1 MAKKELAE
9 DLKWSDFAIPAETD
23 TQKALRAVSGH
34 IPKFKEGNTSALRRW
49 LVEYRCALH
58 NLNIKQ
64 EAGAKIMPF
73 FLEGL
78 AKTRFNQLS
87 QEQTNSW
94 DKLVESLIAAF
105 EVPGDRE
112 LAQQEI
118 TTLKQG
124 RLSIAEYAR
133 KLKTLG
139 DYAYEGIPESVRD
152 GLLVNHFMHHAAN
165 HIRRRLLRMD
175 NPPKTLEEIIR
186 RAEKF
191 QRLHDLEELE
201 KEDELIAAM
210 TQLMRTREDRPPESN
225 FRSSYRQPAAPPREE
240 NREHQQGRR
249 DWKSNKPRYPP
260 RGKGFPTQPP
270 PRRYPSEYPKG
281 RFPDTRPPGRFRD
294 QRPPGP
300 DNRQEGPREESYR
313 NSRGE
318 GSAAKRLLAY
328 LTVAMM
334 LVVPAWAG
342 KPQICGF
349 QQGGNLFVPP
359 SILPC
364 ESPRTSIVSTRADLF
379 ELRTDPMR
387 QIAHACYKQVFKVN
401 TFSLFGIFSTA
412 TMTDSG
418 SNGFQQVRTQECR
431 EAVRSKQYAG
441 KDMTEGPKGVYRS
454 ASFGEN
460 IGNYTAWFGGK
471 EVEHDE
477 FIIVVGEVA
486 SFDGEST
493 ISTLGDTS
501 KCSYPSGNCK
511 MAEATVVWSESSP
524 YRACKY
530 QKMTSVDAF
539 ITDKHIAVPELKMF
553 STISQDMRFTQLE
566 SKGCLVGNVYFTD
579 DGKMVSFPELPSD
592 LWIPDY
598 VRMKQDHHR
607 RKRAAYLRLGGPNNT
622 TIAISL
628 GEKFATP
635 LIYKYFKV
643 DALEKIPQFETDPIT
658 HPDILADI
666 KAFGVTNDLLM
677 SRAKRYDQERKN
689 SLGSQLI
696 VLKCIR
702 IRQYRYR
709 EFTRIHKLSGEKT
722 EKDNQL
728 LIAMGEDEV
737 NAFDA
742 LLDLEFGKSEHNP
755 GNFP

>member
-94 DKLVESLIAAF
+94 DKLVKNLIAAF
-105 EVPGDRE
+105 EVPRDRE

-118 TTLKQG
+118 RTLHQG
-124 RLSIAEYAR
+124 CLPIAKFAE
-133 KLKTLG
+133 KLKALG
-139 DYAYEGIPESVRD
+139 DYAYEDMPESVRD
-152 GLLVNHFMHHAAN
+152 GLLKNHFMYQAAS
-165 HIRRRLLRMD
+165 HIRRRFLRMED
-175 NPPKTLEEIIR
+175 TPKTFEEIIR
-186 RAEKF
+186 RAERF
-191 QRLHDLEELE
+191 QRLHDLEEEE
-201 KEDELIAAM
+201 KEDELTAAITRM
-210 TQLMRTREDRPPESN
+210 MRTRGDKPRELS
-225 FRSSYRQPAAPPREE
+225 FRSSSAPPQEE
-240 NREHQQGRR
+240 
-249 DWKSNKPRYPP
+249 DWDQSPR
-260 RGKGFPTQPP
+260 Q
-270 PRRYPSEYPKG
+270 
-281 RFPDTRPPGRFRD
+281 
-294 QRPPGP
+294 

-334 LVVPAWAG
+334 FVVPAWAG

-364 ESPRTSIVSTRADLF
+364 ESPRASIVSTRADLF

-501 KCSYPSGNCK
+501 KCSYSSGNCK
-511 MAEATVVWSESSP
+511 TAEATVVWSESSP

-607 RKRAAYLRLGGPNNT
+607 RKRAAYLRLGG
-622 TIAISL
+622 A
-628 GEKFATP
+628 
-635 LIYKYFKV
+635 
-643 DALEKIPQFETDPIT
+643 Q
-658 HPDILADI
+658 
-666 KAFGVTNDLLM
+666 
-677 SRAKRYDQERKN
+677 
-689 SLGSQLI
+689 
-696 VLKCIR
+696 
-702 IRQYRYR
+702 
-709 EFTRIHKLSGEKT
+709 
-722 EKDNQL
+722 
-728 LIAMGEDEV
+728 
-737 NAFDA
+737 
-742 LLDLEFGKSEHNP
+742 
-755 GNFP
+755 